1 MRAEIRRV
9 AVIGAG
15 TIGASWT
22 AWFLSRGLTVVASDP
37 SPDAP
42 ALIRRMVENA
52 WPGLAQLGA
61 VAGAD
66 PGAWSFEP
74 DPARAV
80 EDADFVQESA
90 PERLAIKQPLL
101 AAIDA
106 VLPPDVVIASSTSG
120 LLASQLSA
128 GCAHPERVVIGHP
141 FNPPHLI
148 PLVEVVGGAK
158 ASPEAVAAAMAFY
171 RAIGKHPIALAK
183 EVPGHLA
190 NRLQAAL
197 WREAVHLVAEGV
209 ASVADV
215 DAAISEGPGLRW
227 ALMGPHL
234 TFHLAGGEG
243 GMQHFLDHL
252 LPAMR
257 GWWADL
263 GQPDVDAALGATLVA
278 GVADEAGGR
287 DVRALAEARD
297 AALLRILAARGAGGG

>member
-1 MRAEIRRV
+1 MRGEVRRV

-22 AWFLSRGLTVVASDP
+22 AWFLSRGLEVVASDP
-37 SPDAP
+37 SPGAP

-61 VAGAD
+61 LPGAD
-66 PGAWSFEP
+66 PGNWRFEP
-74 DPARAV
+74 DPVRAV
-80 EDADFVQESA
+80 EGADFVQESA
-90 PERLAIKQPLL
+90 PERLDVKQPLL

-106 VLPPDVVIASSTSG
+106 VLPADVVIASSTSG

-128 GCAHPERVVIGHP
+128 TCAHPERVVIGHP

-158 ASPEAVAAAMAFY
+158 ASPEAVAAAMDFY
-171 RAIGKHPIALAK
+171 RIIGKHPIALAK

-209 ASVADV
+209 ATVADV

-243 GMQHFLDHL
+243 GMQHFLNHL

-263 GQPDVDAALGATLVA
+263 GRPDVDAALGAALVA
-278 GVADEAGGR
+278 GVAEEAGGR
-287 DVRALAEARD
+287 DVRALAAARD
-297 AALLRILAARGAGGG
+297 AALLRILAARGAG

>member
-1 MRAEIRRV
+1 MRGEVRRV

-22 AWFLSRGLTVVASDP
+22 AWFLSRGLEVVASDP
-37 SPDAP
+37 SPGAP

-61 VAGAD
+61 LPGAD
-66 PGAWSFEP
+66 PGNWRFEP
-74 DPARAV
+74 DPVRAV
-80 EDADFVQESA
+80 EGADFVQESA
-90 PERLAIKQPLL
+90 PERLDVKQPLL

-106 VLPPDVVIASSTSG
+106 VLPADVVIASSTSG

-128 GCAHPERVVIGHP
+128 TCAHPERVVIGHP

-158 ASPEAVAAAMAFY
+158 ASPEAVAAAMDFY

-209 ASVADV
+209 ATVADV

-243 GMQHFLDHL
+243 GMQHFLNHL

-263 GQPDVDAALGATLVA
+263 GRPDVDAALGAALVA
-278 GVADEAGGR
+278 GVAEEAGGR
-287 DVRALAEARD
+287 DVRALAAARD
-297 AALLRILAARGAGGG
+297 AALLRILAARGAG